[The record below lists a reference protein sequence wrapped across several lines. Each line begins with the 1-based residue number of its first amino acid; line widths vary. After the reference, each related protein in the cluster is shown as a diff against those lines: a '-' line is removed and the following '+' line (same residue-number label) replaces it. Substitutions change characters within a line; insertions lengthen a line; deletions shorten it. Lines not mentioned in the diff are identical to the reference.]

1 MPKSLFNSLEGCDQ
15 PPRNSDAPKPL
26 VLALALVLEE
36 VEQVSGGRIKLPG
49 PPVTVYYDDGITL
62 VTSDPTK
69 NTL

>member
-1 MPKSLFNSLEGCDQ
+1 MPKSLFNSLEGHNQ
-15 PPRNSDAPKPL
+15 PSSIPAAPQPL
-26 VLALALVLEE
+26 TLAE
-36 VEQVSGGRIKLPG
+36 VEQVSGGRMKLPGG